1 MFLRM
6 YLSTIVVLISSIL
19 LLQGDIMAGTLK
31 PSHYEHG
38 HTIYVKSLKAGSSG
52 NLIEINNTQ
61 TPVDGTT
68 IEIPKGA
75 LEKEVKFSVGCDDG
89 ILNLRSGKGSG
100 TVLVLS
106 TSPEVS
112 FKKPV
117 TIKIKFNT
125 SINPRTIVGYEID
138 KLGFL
143 HSLDIESI
151 EKDSGF
157 VSFYTYKPLMFT
169 WVYIY

>member
-1 MFLRM
+1 
-6 YLSTIVVLISSIL
+6 
-19 LLQGDIMAGTLK
+19 MAGTLK
-31 PSHYEHG
+31 PSHYEYG
-38 HTIYVKSLKAGSSG
+38 HTIYVQSLKAGSSG

-61 TPVDGTT
+61 TPVDGTI
-68 IEIPKGA
+68 IEIPQGA
-75 LEKEVKFSVGCDDG
+75 LEREVKFSVGYDDG
-89 ILNLRSGKGSG
+89 TLNLRSGKGSG

-106 TSPEVS
+106 TNPEVS

-143 HSLDIESI
+143 HSLDIASI
-151 EKDSGF
+151 AKDKGC

>member
-1 MFLRM
+1 
-6 YLSTIVVLISSIL
+6 
-19 LLQGDIMAGTLK
+19 MAGTRN
-31 PSHYEHG
+31 PSHYEQG
-38 HTIYVKSLKAGSSG
+38 HTIYVKSLKADTSG
-52 NLIEINNTQ
+52 NLIEINGTR
-61 TPVDGTT
+61 TPIDGTI
-68 IEIPKGA
+68 IEIPQGA
-75 LEKEVKFSVGCDDG
+75 LEREVKFSVGYDDG

-100 TVLVLS
+100 TVIVLS
-106 TSPEVS
+106 TNPEVS

-143 HSLDIESI
+143 HSLDIASI
-151 EKDSGF
+151 EKDKGC